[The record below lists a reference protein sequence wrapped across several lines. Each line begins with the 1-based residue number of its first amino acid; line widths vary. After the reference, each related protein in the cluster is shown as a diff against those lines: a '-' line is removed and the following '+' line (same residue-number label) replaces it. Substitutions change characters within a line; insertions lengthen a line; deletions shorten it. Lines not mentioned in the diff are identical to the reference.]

1 MSGILIVMKKVGIL
15 RGGISDQY
23 DFSLETGA
31 EVARA
36 VQDAG
41 FEAIDM
47 LLDKDGLLHIKG
59 IPADL
64 EKVHSSVDTVWNAL
78 HGEFGEDGKVQE
90 LFENFGIPYTGAGRL
105 ASGIGFNKEIAKE
118 HVAELG
124 IKTPTHILIV
134 PDGSESVSDIT
145 RRIYTK
151 IAPPWVI
158 KPLVGGASAHTY
170 FAFTTLD
177 LAQIVEDSVSHA
189 VPFIAEQYI
198 FGKEVAVGVMDDF
211 RSTAPYALPP
221 IEIQSPSRGVLT
233 RDMRKQNEYIEE
245 RDTLTQ
251 SEKELLTDM
260 AKKIHTHIGAK
271 DYSQVEFILDKYG
284 APWFVE
290 IDTHPHLH
298 EKAPFREAL
307 NRVGAKLSDVVAS
320 IINKKE

>member
-1 MSGILIVMKKVGIL
+1 MKKVGIL
-15 RGGISDQY
+15 RGGVSSEY

-64 EKVHSSVDTVWNAL
+64 AKVHSSVDTVWNAL

-105 ASGIGFNKEIAKE
+105 ASGVGFNKEAAKE
-118 HVAELG
+118 HVAQLG

-134 PDGSESVSDIT
+134 PEGDESVSEIT

-151 IAPPWVI
+151 IAPPWVV
-158 KPLVGGASAHTY
+158 KPLAGGASINAY
-170 FAFTTLD
+170 FAFTTLE
-177 LAQIVEDSVSHA
+177 LAQIVEDSVAHG

-198 FGKEVAVGVMDDF
+198 FGKEVAVGVMDEF
-211 RSTAPYALPP
+211 RNTAPYALPP
-221 IEIQSPSRGVLT
+221 VEIASPSRGILT
-233 RDMRKQNEYIEE
+233 AEMRTAPVQ
-245 RDTLTQ
+245 DAGTL
-251 SEKELLTDM
+251 SLAEKERITEL
-260 AKKIHTHIGAK
+260 AKKIHEHIGAK
-271 DYSQVEFILDKYG
+271 HYSQVEFIVDKHG
-284 APWFVE
+284 EPWFIE

-298 EKAPFREAL
+298 EKAPFREGL
-307 NRVGAKLSDVVAS
+307 KKVGATLADMVAS
-320 IINKKE
+320 ILGKK